1 MKNNI
6 GERIKGLRKS
16 KGINQTELAKIVNLS
31 TTVMSMIEANRS
43 NPSIETLNTMSE
55 YFNVSIDYLLKGEEQ
70 KNAMNQEEEEIL
82 MLVRNDLDIKKTLV
96 QLLDNKKKAIQR
108 IMAAQNHELMAA

>member
-6 GERIKGLRKS
+6 GERIKELRKS

-55 YFNVSIDYLLKGEEQ
+55 CFNVSIDYLLKGEEQ
-70 KNAMNQEEEEIL
+70 KNAMNKEEEEIL
-82 MLVRNDLDIKKTLV
+82 MLVRNDIDIKKTLIN
-96 QLLDNKKKAIQR
+96 LLAFKKKI
-108 IMAAQNHELMAA
+108 ISEMMTTKNHELMAA